1 MMGVVSDLGPNES
14 LIGVPGSRQVLSTP
28 ALVIDLDLLDA
39 NIASMAAH
47 ARTHGYALR
56 PVAKIHKSSEIARRQ
71 AAAGAAGTCCAT
83 LAEAEVMV
91 DAGIAGVLLFTSV
104 VTPAKIER
112 LASLNARADGL
123 LVAVDN
129 SQNVADLAEA
139 ARRSGRPLE
148 LLVDV
153 EVGGGRTGVLTPDE
167 ALALARQIDADDA
180 LRFAGV
186 QGYNGSHQA
195 MVAFDERRRIE
206 IAMLDRLS
214 RFVDALDADDLRPR
228 IISGGGTGSH
238 DIDHEIGLLT
248 DVQVGTYVFMD
259 VNYQHTVLRRDE
271 PHPFAHALTVR
282 GTVVSNAQ
290 PGFVITDAGA
300 KEVDGIH
307 QNGFPAIRSGASPR
321 SRYSIVGDD
330 MGRIDLSGP
339 DERLELGTAVEIIPP
354 HCYQTVIMYPYYHC
368 VRGDT
373 LVDIW
378 PLDARSSA

>member
-1 MMGVVSDLGPNES
+1 MPELGPNES
-14 LIGVPGSRQVLSTP
+14 LIGVPGSRQALSTP

-71 AAAGAAGTCCAT
+71 AEAGAVGTCCAT

-112 LASLNARADGL
+112 LASLNTRAEGL

-129 SQNVADLAEA
+129 AGNVADLADA

-148 LLVDV
+148 LLVDI
-153 EVGGGRTGVLTPDE
+153 EAGGGRTGVLTADE
-167 ALALARQIDADDA
+167 AVALARQIDADDA
-180 LRFAGV
+180 LRFAGI
-186 QGYNGSHQA
+186 QGYNGTHQA
-195 MVAFDERRRIE
+195 MADFDERRRIE
-206 IAMLDRLS
+206 LAMLDHIS
-214 RFVDALDADDLRPR
+214 RFVDALDAADLRPG
-228 IISGGGTGSH
+228 IVSGGGTGSH
-238 DIDHEIGLLT
+238 DIDHELGVLT
-248 DVQVGTYVFMD
+248 DIQVGTYVFMD
-259 VNYQHTVLRRDE
+259 VNYQRTVLRRDE

-282 GTVVSNAQ
+282 GTVISNAQ

-307 QNGFPAIRSGASPR
+307 QNGFPAVRSGASAR

-339 DERLELGTAVEIIPP
+339 SERLELGTAVEVIPP
-354 HCYQTVIMYPYYHC
+354 HCYQTVIMYPCYHC

>member
-1 MMGVVSDLGPNES
+1 MSDRGPNES
-14 LIGVPGSRQVLSTP
+14 LIGVPGSRAALSTP
-28 ALVIDLDLLDA
+28 ALVIDLDLLEA

-83 LAEAEVMV
+83 LAEAEALV
-91 DAGIAGVLLFTSV
+91 DAGITGVLLFTSV
-104 VTPAKIER
+104 VTPAKIDR
-112 LASLNARADGL
+112 LAALNARATGL
-123 LVAVDN
+123 LVAVDDPRN
-129 SQNVADLAEA
+129 IADLAEA

-148 LLVDV
+148 LLVDI
-153 EVGGGRTGVLTPDE
+153 EVGGGRTGVLTPGE
-167 ALALARQIDADDA
+167 ALALARQIDASDA
-180 LRFAGV
+180 LRFAGI
-186 QGYNGSHQA
+186 QGYNGNHQA
-195 MVAFDERRRIE
+195 TVAFDERRRLE
-206 IAMLDRLS
+206 IAVLDRLS
-214 RFVDALDADDLRPR
+214 RFVEALDAAGRGPALVT
-228 IISGGGTGSH
+228 GGGTGSH

-259 VNYQHTVLRRDE
+259 VNYQHTVLRRDD

-282 GTVVSNAQ
+282 GTVISNAQ

-307 QNGFPAIRSGASPR
+307 QNGFPAIRSGAPAHA
-321 SRYSIVGDD
+321 RYSIVGDD

-339 DERLELGTAVEIIPP
+339 HERLELGTAFEIVPP
-354 HCYQTVIMYPYYHC
+354 HCYQTVIMYSHYHC

-378 PLDARSSA
+378 PLDARPSA